1 MIHIIETTWT
11 LMDIL
16 IRIFS
21 FGSSFA
27 EIAEI
32 LRLVGRNAII
42 VIGHGCGILRVYV
55 KYNNKYQCICD

>member
-1 MIHIIETTWT
+1 
-11 LMDIL
+11 MDIL